1 MSMFYLE
8 KKGQARWRE
17 LAKYRFDCLTEL
29 TTWQCQAGEISQYPP
44 KDWPQEQTIKLGET
58 WSGRDRYLWV
68 MTELTLPDQPE
79 LFLYFDFG
87 KTDGGTNNG
96 FESLLFINQHP
107 YQGVDGN
114 HREVAVSDFRGQR
127 IQIALRLWSGLEGGG
142 QPRVQHHLLKT
153 AELRQRRVAVDQLYY
168 DGSLLNKTI
177 AVLGADDPIRY
188 QLEQT
193 LDLTLAKLDWQEP
206 GSATFFASVQVAADY
221 LHDAYQH
228 FNKTSPVTVTAVGH
242 THIDV
247 AWLWR
252 TKHTREKAARSFS
265 TVLRLMKEYPDY
277 VFLQTQPQ
285 LYQFI
290 KEDYPEI
297 FAQIKDRVREGRW
310 EADGSMWLEA
320 DCNIPSG
327 ESLTRQILQGK
338 QFFKQEFQ
346 QDIHYLW
353 LPDVF
358 GYSWALPQ
366 ILKKSGIDTFMTTK
380 ISWNQY
386 NRMPHDTFNWRGL
399 DGSEVLTHFIT
410 TPEPEEDENIEGQW
424 YYTYN
429 GDLEP
434 AALLGLYQHYQDKAI
449 NQNLLLAYGFG
460 DGGGGVTRDMLEKSQ
475 RLAALPGLPQVK
487 LGTAREYFEQL
498 HQTIA
503 QTPGYVQT
511 WDGELYLEYHRG
523 TYTTHAAVKKTNRK
537 TELLLRRLEI
547 LFSLL
552 QMSATAKATYPGQ
565 VLHDLWRIL
574 LRNQFHDIVPGSAIH
589 EVYQDYQ
596 TEFDS
601 LQQQV
606 DQLLASLPQPKSL
619 QVFNYAA
626 WPVTDLVFLPEVD
639 SAATQISDQTGHQ
652 LPMVK
657 SAGQTAV
664 LVTVPS
670 FAAAT
675 LTTAKTAVV
684 SDPAKPVAT
693 ILESG
698 LKTARYQVIW
708 NERGQ
713 LTSLYQVRQQREV
726 LAAPSNVLQLFEDK
740 PINFDA
746 WNIDIFYQQKCQELS
761 ADRIEVIENNQL
773 FVTVQFTYHFDKS
786 TIIQQMRLYQH
797 TDRIDFITKVDWQ
810 QRQQLLKAK
819 FAVNVRAT
827 EATYD
832 IQYGNVKRPTHWNT
846 SWDYAKF
853 ETVGHQ
859 WADLSQQD
867 FGVSLLNDCK
877 YGYDIKDN
885 CLRLSLLKGAIFP
898 DPTADLGEHQFTY
911 SLLPHDGDFV
921 AGGTIAAA
929 WQLND
934 PLQIASV
941 ALPDLPQVMIDSK
954 TNVMID
960 ALKQAE
966 SGTGWI
972 LRLHETIGS
981 EQVIDLKVAGIKQW
995 QETNL
1000 MEEPLATKPVTGE
1013 TLHLKLTPYE
1023 IKTFLLR

>member
-17 LAKYRFDCLTEL
+17 LAKYRFNCLAQL
-29 TTWQCQAGEISQYPP
+29 TTWHCQPGEISQYPP
-44 KDWPQEQTIKLGET
+44 KDWPLEQTIQLGDT
-58 WSGRDRYLWV
+58 WSGRNRYLWV

-96 FESLLFINQHP
+96 FESLLFINQQP

-114 HREVAVSDFRGQR
+114 HREVAVSEFRGQR
-127 IQIALRLWSGLEGGG
+127 IQVALRLWSGLEGGG
-142 QPRVQHHLLKT
+142 EPRIQHHLLKT

-168 DGSLLNKTI
+168 DGSLLSKTI
-177 AVLGADDPIRY
+177 AELGENDPLRY
-188 QLEQT
+188 QLAQT
-193 LDLTLAKLDWQEP
+193 LDLTLAKLDWQTP
-206 GSATFFASVQVAADY
+206 GSAAFFASVQVAAAY
-221 LHDAYQH
+221 LHDAYQQ
-228 FNKTSPVTVTAVGH
+228 FTKTSPVTVTAIGH

-297 FAQIKDRVREGRW
+297 FAQIKARVREGRW

-327 ESLTRQILQGK
+327 ESLTRQILHGK
-338 QFFKQEFQ
+338 QFFQQEFQ

-386 NRMPHDTFNWRGL
+386 NRMPHDTFKWRGL

-434 AALLGLYQHYQDKAI
+434 AAVLGLYQHYQDKAI
-449 NQNLLLAYGFG
+449 NNNLLLAYGFG
-460 DGGGGVTRDMLEKSQ
+460 DGGGGVTRDMLEKSR
-475 RLAALPGLPQVK
+475 RLAKLPGLPQVK
-487 LGTAREYFEQL
+487 LGTAREYFDQL
-498 HQTIA
+498 QQTIA
-503 QTPGYVQT
+503 QTPGYVPT

-523 TYTTHAAVKKTNRK
+523 TYTTHAEVKKTNRK

-552 QMSATAKATYPGQ
+552 NMATANTIAYPAQ

-589 EVYQDYQ
+589 EVYQDYR
-596 TEFDS
+596 TEFAG

-606 DQLLASLPQPKSL
+606 KQLLANLPQPKEL

-626 WPVTDLVFLPEVD
+626 WPVTDLVFIPQELAP
-639 SAATQISDQTGHQ
+639 QNQFSDQTGQQ
-652 LPMVK
+652 LPAVQ

-664 LVTVPS
+664 LVTIPPLSAVMLS
-670 FAAAT
+670 TQTGAAS
-675 LTTAKTAVV
+675 TAVQ
-684 SDPAKPVAT
+684 PVAE
-693 ILESG
+693 ILPSG
-698 LKTARYQVIW
+698 LRTARYQVTW
-708 NERGQ
+708 NEQGQ
-713 LTSLYQVRQQREV
+713 LTQLYQVAQQREV

-746 WNIDIFYQQKCQELS
+746 WNIDIFYQQKGQELA
-761 ADRIEVIENNQL
+761 ADKIAVIENNQL

-786 TIIQQMRLYQH
+786 TILQKMRLYQH
-797 TDRIDFITKVDWQ
+797 TDRIDFITQVDWQ

-898 DPTADLGEHQFTY
+898 DPTADLGEHTFTY
-911 SLLPHDGDFV
+911 SLLPHDGDFIT
-921 AGGTIAAA
+921 GGTIAEA

-934 PLQIASV
+934 PLQLAPV
-941 ALPDLPQVMIDSK
+941 ALPDLPKVVVDAK
-954 TNVMID
+954 TTVMID
-960 ALKQAE
+960 ALKRAE
-966 SGTGWI
+966 SDDGWI
-972 LRLHETIGS
+972 IRLHETIGS
-981 EQVIDLKVAGIKQW
+981 EQVVNLKVAGINQW

-1000 MEEPLATKPVTGE
+1000 MEAPLTTAKVSGDA
-1013 TLHLKLTPYE
+1013 LQIVLQPYE
-1023 IKTFLLR
+1023 IKTYLLQ